1 MPASAR
7 YRERFARRPF
17 PGNGNYVTKSVS
29 VVEPTASY
37 SRASLRIVAFCFVL
51 SGATGLI
58 YEVLWARM
66 LGLVFGATTLAVS
79 TVLVAFM
86 GGLALGSALAGRVG
100 ARIQRPM
107 RVYGLFE
114 IGIALYALAVPLLFA
129 LTDNI
134 YVVIWQQFRGS
145 FFVFSVLRFV
155 LSSLVL
161 LIPTTLMGATLPVLS
176 AALLRSQT
184 VTNSAITRL
193 YTRNLIG
200 AIGGSLLAG
209 FVLLPA
215 LGVRWSIY
223 VASIVNILIGVVA
236 IIADRRMQ
244 ETSVETATD
253 TSSFVVPTEA
263 PGVLSD
269 KKFWLFCAFASG
281 FVTFS
286 TQVAWNRILTMIVG
300 SSTYAFSVTVALFLL
315 GLAAGAYLVARL
327 KFTAGLRRAVVSVQ
341 LLTVLSLIFSL
352 VVVNKIPI
360 ALITAGQRLHINTW
374 GGLLTLQIISVA
386 LLVLLPAF
394 LMGMIMPLVL
404 VWAGDRSSG
413 GSVRLVGRSYAVNT
427 VGAIVGAFGAGFIL
441 IPTVGT
447 RSTILFAAALC
458 LIVAAIAFQPKAG
471 DRDTRRALAIGAT
484 IPAVFV
490 IFLIAPRLRLDVL
503 SVGAYDSLVRVIAK
517 TRGSVADSAGE
528 RSGPGTHQLLM
539 YEEGPTSTV
548 TVRRDWDVTSMAI
561 NGRTNA
567 SDREDMPT
575 QVMLGQ
581 LPLLLAPNN
590 KSGLIVGFASGVSV
604 GAMLQSQIESLD
616 CVELEPATIRGS
628 RYFEHVNNRPLNDPR
643 LRLIIDDAR
652 TYLRVT
658 PNRYDMIVSEPSHP
672 WVPGVANL
680 FTKEFFEMG
689 RDRLSEGGIFVQ
701 WVQIYQLSTESLRS
715 VLGTFHNVFPHVLVF
730 RVEGASRGKDLLL
743 VGSRTPVTM
752 DHLAER
758 ITDPRMSAELS
769 RVNIRSDA
777 DVRAWYVCDETR
789 LGPAVAGAVINTDDN
804 MHVETTVPKEAF
816 RPLMQANSDWV
827 EALSQDSQL
836 LGLRRLGYVGLSDS
850 VQWVDKYRAGER
862 SDRVA
867 LNEAVVVGR
876 QIQSRERSDRVA
888 LNTCQSWRSQMCE
901 CTQHCGRQ
909 IFDPVA
915 IYS

>member
-1 MPASAR
+1 MSESGKTADS
-7 YRERFARRPF
+7 RRQQQTYMTEPDSI
-17 PGNGNYVTKSVS
+17 KD
-29 VVEPTASY
+29 PTAPY
-37 SRASLRIVAFCFVL
+37 SAASLRIVAFCFVL

-86 GGLALGSALAGRVG
+86 GGLALGSALAGRIG
-100 ARIQRPM
+100 ARIERPM

-129 LTDNI
+129 ITDNAYAI
-134 YVVIWQQFRGS
+134 IWQQFRGS

-161 LIPTTLMGATLPVLS
+161 LVPTTLMGATLPVLS
-176 AALLRSQT
+176 AALLRSQG
-184 VTNSAITRL
+184 VANSAITRL

-200 AIGGSLLAG
+200 AICGSLLAG

-236 IIADRRMQ
+236 IIADRKAAVAAPVITSAAQ
-244 ETSVETATD
+244 AETSSPGTA
-253 TSSFVVPTEA
+253 V
-263 PGVLSD
+263 D
-269 KKFWLFCAFASG
+269 KRFWLFCAFASG

-286 TQVAWNRILTMIVG
+286 VQVAWSRILTMIVG

-315 GLAAGAYLVARL
+315 GLAAGAILVARL
-327 KFTAGLRRAVVSVQ
+327 KFRAGLRRAVITVQ
-341 LLTVLSLIFSL
+341 LLTVVSLLLSLL
-352 VVVNKIPI
+352 VINKIPI
-360 ALITAGQRLHINTW
+360 LLITAGQRLDINTW
-374 GGLLTLQIISVA
+374 GGLLTLQIVSIA

-404 VWAGDRSSG
+404 VWAGDKSTG
-413 GSVRLVGRSYAVNT
+413 GSVPLVGRSYAVNT
-427 VGAIVGAFGAGFIL
+427 IGAIAGAFGAGFIL

-447 RSTILFAAALC
+447 RTTILFAAVLC
-458 LIVAAIAFQPKAG
+458 LVVAAVAYQPKTG
-471 DRDTRRALAIGAT
+471 DRDMRRALALGAT
-484 IPAVFV
+484 IPAVALLF
-490 IFLIAPRLRLDVL
+490 FIAPRLRLDAL
-503 SVGAYDSLVRVIAK
+503 SVGAYDSLVRVIAR
-517 TRGSVADSAGE
+517 TRGSVADSASE

-567 SDREDMPT
+567 SDSIYDMPT

-590 KSGLIVGFASGVSV
+590 KNGLIVGFASGVSV
-604 GAMLQSQIESLD
+604 GAMLQSPIESLE
-616 CVELEPATIRGS
+616 CVELEPATIAGS

-658 PNRYDMIVSEPSHP
+658 PKRYDMIVSEPSHP

-680 FTKEFFEMG
+680 FTREFFEMG
-689 RDRLSEGGIFVQ
+689 RDRLSEGGVFVQ

-715 VLGTFHNVFPHVLVF
+715 VLATFHNVFPHVLVF
-730 RVEGASRGKDLLL
+730 RVEGATKGKDLLL
-743 VGSRTPVTM
+743 VGSQTPVNPH
-752 DHLAER
+752 HLSER
-758 ITDPRMSAELS
+758 IKDQRMASEMA
-769 RVNIRSDA
+769 RVNIRSVD
-777 DVRAWYVCDETR
+777 DIMAWYVCAEGT

-816 RPLMQANSDWV
+816 RPLMQANSDWI
-827 EALSQDSQL
+827 EALAS
-836 LGLRRLGYVGLSDS
+836 
-850 VQWVDKYRAGER
+850 A
-862 SDRVA
+862 
-867 LNEAVVVGR
+867 
-876 QIQSRERSDRVA
+876 
-888 LNTCQSWRSQMCE
+888 
-901 CTQHCGRQ
+901 
-909 IFDPVA
+909 P
-915 IYS
+915 